1 MTADEKRQMK
11 DFEMSVRQVLALC
24 QRLKDERAR
33 LLGSLEKTMQELS
46 DVRRQLEVARQ
57 DYANLK
63 TAKMLEISDSD
74 IRNARQRISRLVREV
89 NKCIGMLS
97 TEF

>member
-1 MTADEKRQMK
+1 
-11 DFEMSVRQVLALC
+11 MSARQVLALC
-24 QRLKDERAR
+24 RKLKDERVR
-33 LLGSLEKTMQELS
+33 LLDNLEKAMQELS
-46 DVRRQLEVARQ
+46 ELRRQLEEARQ

-74 IRNARQRISRLVREV
+74 IKNARQRVSRLVREV

>member
-1 MTADEKRQMK
+1 
-11 DFEMSVRQVLALC
+11 MSARQVLALC
-24 QRLKDERAR
+24 RKLKDERVR
-33 LLGSLEKTMQELS
+33 LLDKLEKAMQELS
-46 DVRRQLEVARQ
+46 ELRRQLEVARQ

-74 IRNARQRISRLVREV
+74 IKNARQRVSRLVREV